1 MTRSPTPSL
10 RMRSSAA
17 ATLISASRS
26 GKSLRA
32 CSTIG
37 ELKSGML
44 TASVITDFY
53 AMNDPFAAKNIR
65 RFAKIIAHVG
75 LLPDPVEIPADA
87 AGEIDLRH
95 VAGCTDA
102 FCVAGEMAHFAGT
115 KLAFGFGRY
124 MNAERIGNLLGDF
137 PDAHTFAAADINGKA
152 IELVRFRRE
161 KIRARDIF
169 DEREIARLLAI
180 F

>member
-44 TASVITDFY
+44 TASVIPDFY
-53 AMNDPFAAKNIR
+53 AMNDPFAAKNVR
-65 RFAKIIAHVG
+65 RFAKIITHVG
-75 LLPDPVEIPADA
+75 LLPAPIEITADA
-87 AGEIDLRH
+87 GGELDLRR
-95 VAGCTDA
+95 VPGRGDA
-102 FCVAGEMAHFAGT
+102 SRVGGVMAHFAGP
-115 KLAFGFGRY
+115 KLA
-124 MNAERIGNLLGDF
+124 I
-137 PDAHTFAAADINGKA
+137 H
-152 IELVRFRRE
+152 FRRDVN
-161 KIRARDIF
+161 AV
-169 DEREIARLLAI
+169 
-180 F
+180 

>member
-10 RMRSSAA
+10 RMRSRAA

-32 CSTIG
+32 CSTIC

-75 LLPDPVEIPADA
+75 LLTDPIEITADA
-87 AGEIDLRH
+87 SGEIDLRR
-95 VAGCTDA
+95 VSSRADA
-102 FCVAGEMAHFAGT
+102 FRVAGEMAHFAGT
-115 KLAFGFGRY
+115 KFAIHFRRDV
-124 MNAERIGNLLGDF
+124 NAKCIGNSFGHFANADT
-137 PDAHTFAAADINGKA
+137 AAAADIHGKA
-152 IELVRFRRE
+152 VELVRFGRE
-161 KIRARDIF
+161 QIRAGDVF
-169 DEREIARLLAI
+169 DERKIARLLTI
-180 F
+180 